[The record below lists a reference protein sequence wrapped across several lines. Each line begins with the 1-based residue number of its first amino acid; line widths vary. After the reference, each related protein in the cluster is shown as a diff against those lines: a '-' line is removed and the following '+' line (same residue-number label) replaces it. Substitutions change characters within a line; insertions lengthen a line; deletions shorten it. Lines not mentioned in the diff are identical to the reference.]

1 MGIFLAKQSFREH
14 STRANSDSANSLAN
28 HVADCHKVQISPY
41 NGYKNLAVISNDLRS
56 DPFGDVLEVRG
67 NLYACDRTVPLS
79 DVSIEVWHLS
89 PNSEKFNHRARFHTE
104 EFGHYRFLTD
114 MPGRELG
121 KNYKIYFKISYR
133 AETYFTALSFS
144 NSSVFIANRLNRNKQ
159 IIEESKPSELRALK
173 LNMTRINFDIY
184 LDYQ

>member
-1 MGIFLAKQSFREH
+1 MGIVLIKELFEESSSTAKSG
-14 STRANSDSANSLAN
+14 SANTLAT
-28 HVADCHKVQISPY
+28 HVANCRKTQQSPY
-41 NGYKNLAVISNDLRS
+41 IGYKNLAAVSNDLRS
-56 DPFGDVLEVRG
+56 DPFGNVLEVCG
-67 NLYACDRTVPLS
+67 NLYAYHRTAPLS

-89 PNSEKFNHRARFHTE
+89 PNSEHFNHRARFHTE
-104 EFGHYRFLTD
+104 ESGHFRFLTD

-121 KNYKIYFKISYR
+121 KNYKIYFKVSYR

-159 IIEESKPSELRALK
+159 IIEGSQPSELRTLK

-184 LDYQ
+184 LNYQ